1 MGTCC
6 ADDWEWDTLCSS
18 VANYLCHAEAEKVI
32 PASVKKAKM
41 RAKIAAGPKKT
52 VDEIKEEKKENH
64 TKDALPAENKTVAE
78 GTDEDD
84 EEPDSGTNKTA
95 DADKIEKEEDD
106 EDKNNETEAQLP
118 EPKMAPEPPQED
130 PKELLRKVQLEA
142 QRKKAKEVA
151 AKLEEAMAA
160 KDAKKHVDAK
170 NRAAEI
176 RARVSHDAMN
186 KAKKQHLGKRAN
198 AETKE
203 EVKAVTETFIKK
215 YKEEM
220 DATMGQL
227 KKKAAKSGSADRL
240 EEARKLAASPVVTS
254 QLLKNNFHKG
264 AKILTDIVTAKREP
278 TEVDDAESKAVLA
291 DAKKKLEQVKAGIV
305 NPIEVKNLKRL
316 VIGTLNASKA
326 AEKLKTQHQKDLAGV
341 DLILKQLTGDDK
353 DPAANT
359 TAEDAPII
367 KVFNATFKKGND
379 KNPGFNLSK
388 GDSGDKADKGDPDAR
403 ARRALARIAAGN
415 YSVSEKLAAN
425 EVQRKAKEDELDEAG
440 MIGLMTEKMN
450 KAKENAD
457 GFAGPGVVLVS
468 LSYANDSIPF
478 RIAFKQDVAA
488 AVDCKESRVKID
500 AIKSGMVLFYFT
512 GNKNDS
518 SIATGPAL
526 KDDFIDLLEENKVAF
541 KAVARLVQMPI
552 MSSLTSV
559 ENAGVFNKTNVSATG
574 KGKGKKASKVAAKV
588 AGAKAKAVA
597 AAKAAGKTEA

>member
-64 TKDALPAENKTVAE
+64 TKDAMPAENKTVAE

-106 EDKNNETEAQLP
+106 EDKNNEP
-118 EPKMAPEPPQED
+118 EMAPEPPQED

-160 KDAKKHVDAK
+160 KEAMDAKKHLDAK
-170 NRAAEI
+170 NRAGEI

-220 DATMGQL
+220 DATMNLL
-227 KKKAAKSGSADRL
+227 KKKSAKSGSAGRL
-240 EEARKLAASPVVTS
+240 EEARKLAAAPIVTS
-254 QLLKNNFHKG
+254 QILKNNFHKG
-264 AKILTDIVTAKREP
+264 SKILPDIVTAKREP
-278 TEVDDAESKAVLA
+278 IEIEDAESKAVLA
-291 DAKKKLEQVKAGIV
+291 DAKKKLEQVKAGVV
-305 NPIEVKNLKRL
+305 NPTEVKNLKRL

-326 AEKLKTQHQKDLAGV
+326 AEKLRTQQQKDQAGV

-359 TAEDAPII
+359 TAEDAVVI
-367 KVFNATFKKGND
+367 KAFNATFKKGND

-388 GDSGDKADKGDPDAR
+388 GDAGDKVDKGDPDTR

-468 LSYANDSIPF
+468 L
-478 RIAFKQDVAA
+478 
-488 AVDCKESRVKID
+488 
-500 AIKSGMVLFYFT
+500 
-512 GNKNDS
+512 
-518 SIATGPAL
+518 
-526 KDDFIDLLEENKVAF
+526 
-541 KAVARLVQMPI
+541 
-552 MSSLTSV
+552 
-559 ENAGVFNKTNVSATG
+559 
-574 KGKGKKASKVAAKV
+574 
-588 AGAKAKAVA
+588 
-597 AAKAAGKTEA
+597 